1 MKLRKTN
8 QIYYFINNKTN
19 YIASCAFV
27 SCNGCRLQFNNYYCK
42 QVTKEPTNV
51 FSELAIEYEKQRR
64 F

>member
-19 YIASCAFV
+19 YVGSCAFV
-27 SCNGCRLQFNNYYCK
+27 SCNGCRLQVNDRYCK
-42 QVTKEPTNV
+42 QLTRGPANG
-51 FSELAIEYEKQRR
+51 FSELAIEYKKQRR